1 MGIERSK
8 TYVYSVRFLLYQL
21 KTGSGKALGSLQQ
34 HAYVGALVP
43 NACRILTL
51 IDIEDCM
58 TAFAREEIS
67 LSCMPA
73 DSWIATV
80 NCAGR

>member
-8 TYVYSVRFLLYQL
+8 TYSVRCLLRQL
-21 KTGSGKALGSLQQ
+21 KTGSEKALRSLQQ
-34 HAYVGALVP
+34 HVEALVP
-43 NACRILTL
+43 NACRIL

-67 LSCMPA
+67 LGCMPA